1 MKKILLILFAALAMV
16 PCADAKKKEAPKKV
30 QIVAHRG
37 YWDCKEGQ
45 NAKNSI
51 ASLKAAQKYKF
62 WGSEFDVN
70 MTKDGVLLVYHD
82 GYVKLDG
89 TTKTR
94 IDANNYEV
102 FKDYRLV
109 NGEPIPTL
117 QDYLKQ
123 AKKSPKT
130 KMVFE
135 IKKASTPEHERACV
149 DASIKALKEYGYFKP
164 EKTIFIS
171 FSLNVCKYL
180 TEVAPGFTVQYL
192 DKDLTPDQVASY
204 GINGVDTE
212 YTVVLGNGNW
222 VPSAKSHGM
231 SVNTWTVDKAED
243 MEAVIKGGVDQVT
256 TNRPEDTR
264 ALLKKMKIK
273 EQKKTKK

>member
-1 MKKILLILFAALAMV
+1 MKRILIIALAALTIV
-16 PCADAKKKEAPKKV
+16 PAAQAQKKGQKV

-37 YWDCKEGQ
+37 YWNCEEGQ
-45 NAKNSI
+45 QAKNSI
-51 ASLKAAQKYKF
+51 ASLAAAQKYGF

-82 GYVKLDG
+82 GYIKFDG
-89 TTKTR
+89 QTKTR
-94 IDANNYEV
+94 IDGNNYDV

-117 QDYLKQ
+117 QEYLVQ
-123 AKKSPKT
+123 AQKSPKT

-135 IKKASTPEHERACV
+135 IKKASTPEHERTCV
-149 DASIKALKEYGYFKP
+149 DRSIEVLKEYGYFNPK
-164 EKTIFIS
+164 KTMFIS

-180 TEVAPGFTVQYL
+180 TEVAPGFTIQYL
-192 DKDLTPDQVASY
+192 DKDINPDQVASH

-212 YTVVLGNGNW
+212 YKVILSDERW
-222 VPSAKSHGM
+222 VPAAKAHGM
-231 SVNTWTVDKAED
+231 SVNTWTVDKVED
-243 MEAVIKGGVDQVT
+243 MEGVIKAGVDQVT
-256 TNRPEDTR
+256 TNEPETTR

-273 EQKKTKK
+273 EVKKTRK